1 MSAKKRKLR
10 TWSEFG
16 EIHRRPTE
24 YEIGTHAANY
34 TMRKDRLAALE
45 QNPSSPGNLW
55 FLAYRD
61 NSPLQL
67 DDWEV
72 FRDPDQLTYR
82 AYVAKQAAQET
93 KVAGLMD
100 SYASVGHDQSLS
112 PEWVEILRTFY
123 TPIRYPAHAIQM
135 LQSYVAHMA
144 PSAYIT
150 NAAALS
156 AADQLRRV
164 TVVSIRTRELQLGY
178 PDAGFATGERGI
190 WEGHEGWQPTRE
202 LLERALIAYDWGE
215 AITAAN
221 LVIAPTL
228 DDVLNGR
235 WERQP
240 APTVTT
246 SPGSCARTC
255 TPIRPVGADGRRQSR
270 SWRWT
275 AGRRTWP
282 HSSAGSPNGRRG
294 RMQPPWRWEASSPR
308 PRPETS
314 ARRRWLGR
322 PRQRGSNFSP
332 MPGLA
337 PSSPPASGLSAK

>member
-16 EIHRRPTE
+16 DIRRRPTE
-24 YEIGTHAANY
+24 YEIGAHAANY
-34 TMRKDRLAALE
+34 TVRRDRMAPLE

-67 DDWEV
+67 EDWEV

-82 AYVAKQAAQET
+82 AYVARQAAQET

-100 SYASVGHDQSLS
+100 SYTSIGHDQSLS
-112 PEWVEILRTFY
+112 PEWVEILRTLY
-123 TPIRYPAHAIQM
+123 TPIRYPSHALQM
-135 LQSYVAHMA
+135 LQAYVAHMS
-144 PSAYIT
+144 PTAYIT

-156 AADQLRRV
+156 MADQLRRV

-178 PDAGFATGERGI
+178 PDAGFATGERDI
-190 WEGHEGWQPTRE
+190 WEGHAGWQPTRE

-228 DDVLNGR
+228 DDVLNRALG
-235 WERQP
+235 E
-240 APTVTT
+240 A
-246 SPGSCARTC
+246 ARAN
-255 TPIRPVGADGRRQSR
+255 GDDL
-270 SWRWT
+270 
-275 AGRRTWP
+275 TWLLSQNL
-282 HSSAGSPNGRRG
+282 H
-294 RMQPPWRWEASSPR
+294 ED
-308 PRPETS
+308 S
-314 ARRRWLGR
+314 ARRDRWSAAVARLAMEGR
-322 PRQRGSNFSP
+322 PENGPAFERWITKWAPRADAAALALGGILAQAPAGDISAETVAAEARAAREQLLADA
-332 MPGLA
+332 GLGA
-337 PSSPPASGLSAK
+337 LQPAG

>member
-16 EIHRRPTE
+16 DIRRRPTE
-24 YEIGTHAANY
+24 YEIGAHAANY
-34 TMRKDRLAALE
+34 TVRRDRMAPLE

-67 DDWEV
+67 EDWEV

-82 AYVAKQAAQET
+82 AYVARQAAQET

-100 SYASVGHDQSLS
+100 SYSSIGHDQSLS
-112 PEWVEILRTFY
+112 PEWVEVLRTLY
-123 TPIRYPAHAIQM
+123 TPIRYPSHALQM
-135 LQSYVAHMA
+135 LQAYVAHMS
-144 PSAYIT
+144 PTAYIT

-156 AADQLRRV
+156 MADQLRRV

-178 PDAGFATGERGI
+178 PDAGFATGERDI
-190 WEGHEGWQPTRE
+190 WEGHAGWQPTRE

-228 DDVLNGR
+228 DDVLNRAMG
-235 WERQP
+235 E
-240 APTVTT
+240 A
-246 SPGSCARTC
+246 ARAN
-255 TPIRPVGADGRRQSR
+255 GDDL
-270 SWRWT
+270 
-275 AGRRTWP
+275 TWLLSQNL
-282 HSSAGSPNGRRG
+282 HEDSARRG
-294 RMQPPWRWEASSPR
+294 RWSAAVARLAIEG
-308 PRPETS
+308 RPENGPAFERWITKWAPRADAAALALGGILAQAPAGDIRAETVAAE
-314 ARRRWLGR
+314 ARAAREQLLADAGLGAL
-322 PRQRGSNFSP
+322 Q
-332 MPGLA
+332 
-337 PSSPPASGLSAK
+337 PAG

>member
-16 EIHRRPTE
+16 DIRRRPTE

-34 TMRKDRLAALE
+34 TMRKGRLAPLE

-61 NSPLQL
+61 NSPIQL

-93 KVAGLMD
+93 KVAGLLD
-100 SYASVGHDQSLS
+100 SYASIGHDRSLS

-123 TPIRYPAHAIQM
+123 TPIRYPAHALQM
-135 LQSYVAHMA
+135 LQAYVAHMS
-144 PSAYIT
+144 PTAYIT
-150 NAAALS
+150 NAAALA

-164 TVVSIRTRELQLGY
+164 TVVSIRTRELQLSY
-178 PDAGFATGERGI
+178 PDAGFATGERDV
-190 WEGHEGWQPTRE
+190 WEDHEGWQPARE

-228 DDVLNGR
+228 DDVLNRALG
-235 WERQP
+235 E
-240 APTVTT
+240 A
-246 SPGSCARTC
+246 ARAN
-255 TPIRPVGADGRRQSR
+255 GDDL
-270 SWRWT
+270 
-275 AGRRTWP
+275 TWLLCQNL
-282 HSSAGSPNGRRG
+282 H
-294 RMQPPWRWEASSPR
+294 ED
-308 PRPETS
+308 S
-314 ARRRWLGR
+314 ARRARWSAAVGSLAVEGR
-322 PRQRGSNFSP
+322 PENVPAFERWIAKWAPRADAAALALG
-332 MPGLA
+332 GILALA
-337 PSSPPASGLSAK
+337 PAGDVSAEAVAGEAKAAREQLLADAGLGALQSVG

>member
-16 EIHRRPTE
+16 EIRRRPTE

-34 TMRKDRLAALE
+34 TMRKDRLAPLE

-61 NSPLQL
+61 NSPLQI

-82 AYVAKQAAQET
+82 AYVAKQSAQET

-100 SYASVGHDQSLS
+100 SYASIGHDRALS
-112 PEWVEILRTFY
+112 PGWVDILRTFY
-123 TPIRYPAHAIQM
+123 TPIRYPAHALQM

-144 PSAYIT
+144 PTAYIT
-150 NAAALS
+150 NAAAMS

-178 PDAGFATGERGI
+178 PDAGFATGERGM
-190 WEGHEGWQPTRE
+190 WEGHEGWQPARE

-228 DDVLNGR
+228 DDVLNRTLG
-235 WERQP
+235 E
-240 APTVTT
+240 V
-246 SPGSCARTC
+246 ARANGDDLTWLLC
-255 TPIRPVGADGRRQSR
+255 QNLHAD
-270 SWRWT
+270 
-275 AGRRTWP
+275 
-282 HSSAGSPNGRRG
+282 SARRG
-294 RMQPPWRWEASSPR
+294 RWSAAVAKLAVDRREDNVPAFERWISKWAPRADAAALALGGILAQAPAGDISAEAVAAEARVAREQLLADAGLGALQPA
-308 PRPETS
+308 
-314 ARRRWLGR
+314 G
-322 PRQRGSNFSP
+322 
-332 MPGLA
+332 
-337 PSSPPASGLSAK
+337 

>member
-228 DDVLNGR
+228 DDVLNRTLG
-235 WERQP
+235 E
-240 APTVTT
+240 V
-246 SPGSCARTC
+246 ARAN
-255 TPIRPVGADGRRQSR
+255 GDDL
-270 SWRWT
+270 
-275 AGRRTWP
+275 TWLLCQNL
-282 HSSAGSPNGRRG
+282 H
-294 RMQPPWRWEASSPR
+294 
-308 PRPETS
+308 TDS
-314 ARRRWLGR
+314 ARRSRWSAAVAKLAVDSREENVAAFERWIAKWTPRADAAALALGGILAQAPAGDISAEAVAAEAR
-322 PRQRGSNFSP
+322 AARNQLLSDA
-332 MPGLA
+332 GLGA
-337 PSSPPASGLSAK
+337 LQPAG